1 MDCEHPPLV
10 ALPTELSDES
20 AAKLLEFLY
29 ELARVLE
36 NHYAAQLRRYYHPGD
51 ERQCDLWCEN
61 DPPF

>member
-29 ELARVLE
+29 ELARGLE
-36 NHYAAQLRRYYHPGD
+36 NHYAAQLHRYYQPGD
-51 ERQCDLWCEN
+51 ERQCNLWCEN

>member
-1 MDCEHPPLV
+1 MDYEYPPLV

-29 ELARVLE
+29 ELARVLD
-36 NHYAAQLRRYYHPGD
+36 NHYAAQLHRYYHDGD

>member
-10 ALPTELSDES
+10 ALPTELSDEA
-20 AAKLLEFLY
+20 AAKLLEFIY

-36 NHYAAQLRRYYHPGD
+36 NHYAAQLRRYYHAGD

>member
-1 MDCEHPPLV
+1 MECEHPPLV

-36 NHYAAQLRRYYHPGD
+36 NHYAAQLRRYYQPGD

>member
-51 ERQCDLWCEN
+51 ERQCDLWREN